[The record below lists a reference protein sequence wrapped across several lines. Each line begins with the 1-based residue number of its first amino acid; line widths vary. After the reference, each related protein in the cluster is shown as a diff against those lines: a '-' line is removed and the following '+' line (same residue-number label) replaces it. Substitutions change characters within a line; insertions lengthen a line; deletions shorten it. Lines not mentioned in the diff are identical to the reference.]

1 MPLTCGYVA
10 VKDDTDDEFGT
21 VIPLDGIEH
30 IHKLLDAI
38 LPEPDDGENDDPDT
52 TRAAPVPVP
61 EMFPGLLHDIAS
73 ACSEKSEAVPV
84 AVAINVL
91 VRMSALVGPM
101 LYLQIGDER
110 RLLNEF
116 VLMVGPTGLGKGASN
131 HGPARIFKRV
141 EELLEL
147 DLQNQFQ
154 SGRSQGINQYSH
166 LKVHTGGLSSGEGLA
181 ASLDDGSEGDAKAV
195 TDKRLVV
202 FESEFSNTMSM
213 HQRAGN
219 TITMVLRNAF
229 DGVDIKPM
237 TKRDKVCVSNPYLCL
252 MANITA
258 SELNSH
264 EQSKHLAYNGMLN
277 RFLILW
283 QQPVKEIAFPDPM
296 PDKQVDFFA
305 SLLAERIMQAR
316 NYSHETHWK
325 KVNGLARPV
334 SLSESAIKVWEK
346 EYGRLLNRPDCDL
359 VMILTRRHRLHALI
373 IASLLA
379 ILDKRLQINA
389 DDITSA
395 LSWCE
400 YSRKSVV
407 YIFNVMKKQTDTQ
420 VLYRLSRK
428 ALYAIAI
435 LNKKN
440 HQCTAT
446 DLYHWF
452 QRKVKRE
459 QLHGALEL
467 LLNHIPPLILQS
479 KVISGRGRP
488 MFLYSLSDAS
498 VSLINDGGV

>member
-1 MPLTCGYVA
+1 MPPTCGCVA
-10 VKDDTDDEFGT
+10 MKDDNDDEFGT
-21 VIPLDGIEH
+21 VIDLNGMEH
-30 IHKLLDAI
+30 MHKLLDAMM
-38 LPEPDDGENDDPDT
+38 PEPDDGENEDPDI

-61 EMFPGLLHDIAS
+61 EMLPGLLNDIAM
-73 ACSEKSEAVPV
+73 ACAERSEAVPV

-91 VRMSALVGPM
+91 VRMAALVGPM
-101 LYLQIGDER
+101 LYLPIGDER

-154 SGRSQGINQYSH
+154 AGKSQGINQYSH

-181 ASLDDGSEGDAKAV
+181 ASMDDGNEGDAKAV
-195 TDKRLVV
+195 TDKRLLV

-219 TITMVLRNAF
+219 TVTMVLRNAF
-229 DGVDIKPM
+229 DGIDIKPM
-237 TKRDKVCVSNPYLCL
+237 TKRDKVRVSDPYLCL
-252 MANITA
+252 MASITA

-264 EQSKHLAYNGMLN
+264 EQSKNLAYNGMLN

-283 QQPVKEIAFPDPM
+283 QQPVKEVAFPKPM
-296 PDKQVDFFA
+296 PNEQVDLFA
-305 SLLAERIMQAR
+305 SLIAERILLAR
-316 NYSHETHWK
+316 NLSHETHWK
-325 KVNGLARPV
+325 KVKNLSRPV
-334 SLSESAIKVWEK
+334 SMSGPAISLWEK

-379 ILDKRLQINA
+379 LMDKRLQISA
-389 DDITSA
+389 EDISSA
-395 LSWCE
+395 LAWCE
-400 YSRKSVV
+400 FSRKSVV
-407 YIFNVMKKQTDTQ
+407 YIFNVMKQQTDTQ

-428 ALYAIAI
+428 VLYSIAV

-440 HQCTAT
+440 NQCTAT

-452 QRKVKRE
+452 HRKVRRE

-498 VSLINDGGV
+498 VSLIHDGGV